1 MIKRAILVV
10 SILFTALNMSA
21 IYEGRCGNTPID
33 ISLREKVKWILDDD
47 GILMIYGDGA
57 TLNCHPL
64 GGFIP
69 SFHRHNDKIKSV
81 VFKEGIEDIGS
92 FFFFQFERGNSM
104 IHPDPSQRPSENYD
118 EFIPLTNTH
127 YSNITSITLCDGLS
141 IQTYAFGSCSNLAEI
156 EFDGLNDVNMGAY
169 IFTGTAIKRLFIP
182 KTGVSFGTRS
192 FMRCPLEKVII
203 AKPAPDAEEGY
214 IGEYVLDLRT
224 KEYRY
229 KEGLTPPDVYVPDVE
244 AYKLWKPTPQP
255 MLKELI
261 YSLENAE
268 NDNIRIESNIPG
280 YEASTDYVFDQL
292 TLGQHTVNIPVKFT
306 GERTFETD
314 VTYTYS
320 ITPDGEA
327 SIDNIETESITVIPG
342 KGMVTVSGNSSVISV
357 FNMTGAKVYEGIE
370 NCILLPS
377 GIYVVKTGNTT
388 VKALVR

>member
-1 MIKRAILVV
+1 MIKRAILLF

-47 GILMIYGDGA
+47 GILTIYGDGA
-57 TLNCHPL
+57 TLNCHPV
-64 GGFIP
+64 GGYNP
-69 SFHRHNDKIKSV
+69 SFRTHNDKIKSV
-81 VFKEGIEDIGS
+81 VFKEGIENIGS

-104 IHPDPSQRPSENYD
+104 INPDVSQRPSYNYD
-118 EFIPLTNTH
+118 EFIPLTNSY
-127 YSNITSITLCDGLS
+127 YSNITSITLCDELL

-156 EFDGLNDVNMGAY
+156 EFDGLKDINMGAH

-192 FMRCPLEKVII
+192 FMRCPLEQVII
-203 AKPAPDAEEGY
+203 SKATPDAEEGY

-244 AYKLWKPTPQP
+244 AYKLWKPAPQP
-255 MLKELI
+255 MLKELT
-261 YSLENAE
+261 YSLEDAATGNLK
-268 NDNIRIESNIPG
+268 IESNIPG
-280 YEASTDYVFDQL
+280 YEVSTDYVFDQL
-292 TLGQHTVNIPVKFT
+292 TLGKHTVTIPVKFT

-327 SIDNIETESITVIPG
+327 SIDDIETEKITVTPG
-342 KGMVTVSGNSSVISV
+342 KGVITISGSSSVISV
-357 FNMTGAKVYEGIE
+357 FNMTGAKVYEGLE
-370 NCILLPS
+370 NCIPLPS
-377 GIYVVKTGNTT
+377 GIYAVKTGVTT
-388 VKALVR
+388 VKVIVE

>member
-47 GILMIYGDGA
+47 GILTIYGDGA
-57 TLNCHPL
+57 TLDCDPL
-64 GGFIP
+64 GGYNP
-69 SFHRHNDKIKSV
+69 SFRTHNDKIKSV

-92 FFFFQFERGNSM
+92 FFFFQFKGYM
-104 IHPDPSQRPSENYD
+104 YDPDPTQRPSYNYD

-127 YSNITSITLCDGLS
+127 YSNITSITLCDGLL

-156 EFDGLNDVNMGAY
+156 EFDGLKNVEMGAH

-192 FMRCPLEKVII
+192 FMRCPLEQVII
-203 AKPAPDAEEGY
+203 AKPVPTEEEGY
-214 IGEYVLDLRT
+214 VGEYEFDSKT
-224 KEYRY
+224 NGYIY

-255 MLKELI
+255 MLKELT
-261 YSLENAE
+261 YSLEDAATGNLK
-268 NDNIRIESNIPG
+268 IESNIPG
-280 YEASTDYVFDQL
+280 YEVSTDYVFDRL
-292 TLGQHTVNIPVKFT
+292 TLGQHTVTIPVKFT

-327 SIDNIETESITVIPG
+327 SIDDIETEKITVTPG
-342 KGMVTVSGNSSVISV
+342 KGVITISGNSSVISV
-357 FNMTGAKVYEGIE
+357 FNMTGAKVYEGLE
-370 NCILLPS
+370 NCIPLPS
-377 GIYVVKTGNTT
+377 GIYVVKTGATT
-388 VKALVR
+388 VKVIVE